1 MPDAQRGIGALHGV
15 RVIDVTEGVGGPMLA
30 MLLAEQGADVV
41 KAERPAGDPLRGQPA
56 FHVLN
61 RSKRGIVLDLESDA
75 GRRDL
80 RSLLATA
87 DVFLHDWAPGRDAAI
102 GFDAAALHGINPRL
116 VVGYLPA
123 YGSRGP
129 WAHLP
134 VDEAL
139 VQAIAG
145 LSDAQYRYE
154 PRPVYINIPIGGY
167 AQAVIGAVMVAA
179 TLFART
185 HSGRGER
192 FELSAVAATFAME
205 TIAWLRAE
213 GVIRLAG
220 QQDPKGPI
228 PTYRLVH
235 AEDDWFFAGALTPPF
250 WASMAVAA
258 GLEAELI
265 DARFAGAPM
274 GIASVDDRKELARR
288 VDAAFATN
296 TRDAWLQIL
305 EDADVPRAPV
315 LSRDEWA
322 RDPQALH
329 NQMIVEV
336 EDPVLGAT
344 RQMGVPVTLRH
355 APGGIVGPAPLLGEH
370 NALLHEP
377 HDQTPAPHPPTD
389 AGERRHPLEGIVVLD
404 LGGFIAGAN
413 CSMMLADLGADVLK
427 IEAPG
432 GDGWRSSG
440 LAFLGSNRSKRS
452 LCIDLKRPEGRDVFL
467 EMAMGADV
475 VLDNVRA
482 GVMDRLGIGWEALSA
497 RNPRIVHCSV
507 TGYGPDGPYA
517 HLPGFD
523 PMLQARGG
531 VMRMQG
537 EPGGEPVY
545 LQLPVCDYGTALTAT
560 YGVICALVA
569 RERTGRGDRVETSLA
584 NSATTM
590 QAGEFIFYEG
600 RPPDPPGSRDLAG
613 RNALYR
619 VYGASDGWLM
629 LACST
634 PAHAAAFGLRAEVA
648 LPADPRSVP
657 AEGALGDAIAAVFA
671 TRTRDEWLAALLPDV
686 PVAPCTAVADLFDDA
701 HMNANALWWDC
712 DHPQWGHVRQ
722 TGAIASWDRMRMSLS
737 RRAPMLGEHSR
748 ELLRERGIDDGRIDA
763 LVESG
768 VVTQRT
774 AR

>member
-1 MPDAQRGIGALHGV
+1 MPDARGALDGV
-15 RVIDVTEGVGGPMLA
+15 RVIDVTHGVGGPMLA

-41 KAERPAGDPLRGQPA
+41 KVEPPGGDPFRSEPA

-61 RSKRGIVLDLESDA
+61 RSKRGVTLDLQSDA
-75 GRRDL
+75 GRRAL

-87 DVFLHDWAPGRDAAI
+87 DVFLQDWAPGLDAAT
-102 GFDAAALHGINPRL
+102 GFGANELHGVNPRL
-116 VVGYLPA
+116 VIGYLPA

-134 VDEAL
+134 VEEAL
-139 VQAIAG
+139 VQAVAG
-145 LSDAQYRYE
+145 LSDAQYRYD

-179 TLFART
+179 TLYARD
-185 HSGRGER
+185 HRGRGDR

-213 GVIRLAG
+213 GVLRLAG

-235 AEDDWFFAGALTPPF
+235 AKDDWFFAGALTPPF

-265 DARFAGAPM
+265 EPRFAGAPM
-274 GIASVDDRKELARR
+274 GIASLDDRRELARR
-288 VDAAFATN
+288 VDAAFATD

-315 LSRDEWA
+315 LAREEWA
-322 RDPQALH
+322 RDPQVVH
-329 NQMIVEV
+329 NRMIVDV
-336 EDPVLGAT
+336 HDPELGPT
-344 RQMGVPVTLRH
+344 KQMGVPVTLRH
-355 APGGIVGPAPLLGEH
+355 SPGRVSGPAPRLGEH
-370 NALLHEP
+370 NALLHERHAQAAPP
-377 HDQTPAPHPPTD
+377 HAPDD
-389 AGERRHPLEGIVVLD
+389 AAPRRHPLEGIVVLD
-404 LGGFIAGAN
+404 LGGFIAGAS
-413 CSMMLADLGADVLK
+413 CSMMLADLGADVVK
-427 IEAPG
+427 IESPG

-452 LCIDLKRPEGRDVFL
+452 LCIDLKRPEGRDLFL
-467 EMAMGADV
+467 EMAAGADA
-475 VLDNVRA
+475 VLDNLRA
-482 GVMDRLGIGWEALSA
+482 GVMERLGIGWDALSA

-507 TGYGPDGPYA
+507 TGYGSDGPYA

-537 EPGGEPVY
+537 DPGGEPVY

-560 YGVICALVA
+560 YGIICALVA
-569 RERTGRGDRVETSLA
+569 RERSGRGDRVETSLA
-584 NSATTM
+584 NSAMTM
-590 QAGEFIFYEG
+590 QAGEFLFYDG
-600 RPPDPPGSRDLAG
+600 RPPHPAGGRDLAG

-629 LACST
+629 LACT
-634 PAHAAAFGLRAEVA
+634 KIAHAAAFSARSAIA
-648 LPADPRSVP
+648 LPDDAFSCP
-657 AEGALGDAIAAVFA
+657 AEGALADRIAATFA
-671 TRTRDEWLAALLPDV
+671 TRPRDEWIAMLLPDV
-686 PVAPCTAVADLFDDA
+686 PVAPCTTVGDLFDDP
-701 HMNANALWWDC
+701 HTIANNLWWDC
-712 DHPQWGHVRQ
+712 EHPQWGHVRQ
-722 TGAIASWDRMRMSLS
+722 TGAIASWGDMSMSLS
-737 RRAPMLGEHSR
+737 RRAPLIGEHSR
-748 ELLRERGIDDGRIDA
+748 ELLRERGIDDVRVDALIDA
-763 LVESG
+763 G
-768 VVTQRT
+768 VVKQWVPR
-774 AR
+774 